1 MKNIQ
6 AEINIDKLKLC
17 YSTSKENI
25 FSLINSV
32 GIITFENFKLCAIKP
47 IPPHRHSYNIQI
59 LFTNTDSID
68 WLNFGKLHLGKSD
81 DTNESITEKS
91 DEKVW
96 IELYN
101 EVLYTKLYNNINL
114 NIVGGILG
122 YMTNALSL
130 SFNNCTRL
138 DIAIDTT
145 LNLPK
150 LIYKNIKNKDFVPI
164 INGKAYLEAK
174 KEIPNLLIYYGT
186 NRERLINMALY
197 IKSSDKNFEFNCYN
211 KGAELLKTNKSYIK
225 EFQNMPDNFYRAE
238 IRLKNIAIREFFN
251 FQNGQGKYSNHDNL
265 EDYILQKDFL
275 ISLWAYYS
283 NRLIRFQRKRKTF
296 SIIDLIICNES
307 ITNK

>member
-25 FSLINSV
+25 INITNGV
-32 GIITFENFKLCAIKP
+32 GIITFENFRLNAIKP
-47 IPPHRHSYNIQI
+47 IPPHRYSYNIQI
-59 LFTNTDSID
+59 LWNNDDSID

-81 DTNESITEKS
+81 TNESVTDKS

-122 YMTNALSL
+122 YITNALSL
-130 SFNNCTRL
+130 TFNNCTRL

-145 LNLPK
+145 INLPK

-174 KEIPNLLIYYGT
+174 REIPNLLLIFGT
-186 NRERLINMALY
+186 NRERLLNMTLAL
-197 IKSSDKNFEFNCYN
+197 KSSDRNFELCCYN
-211 KGAELLKTNKSYIK
+211 KGAEVINTNKSYIK
-225 EFQNMPDNFYRAE
+225 EFHIMPDNFYRAE

-251 FQNGQGKYSNHDNL
+251 FQNGQGKYFNHDNL

-283 NRLIRFQRKRKTF
+283 NRLIRFQYKRKTF
-296 SIIDLIICNES
+296 SIIDLVICNES
-307 ITNK
+307 STNK